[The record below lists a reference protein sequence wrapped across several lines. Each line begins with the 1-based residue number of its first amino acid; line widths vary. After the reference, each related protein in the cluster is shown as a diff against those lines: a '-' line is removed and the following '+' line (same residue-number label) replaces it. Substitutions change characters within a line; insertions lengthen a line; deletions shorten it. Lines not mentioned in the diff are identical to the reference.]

1 MRRFGASQVVD
12 GVTVYDIAV
21 KYPDAITFAFNP
33 CLFVIEDAMQNVTKA
48 SVTIVNLETS
58 AEVVVSRDAYH
69 GKAYIDAR
77 EVVQSLFDTEALA
90 EISYSQASRSAVGR
104 RLSFELEITLAN
116 GNTRTF
122 TQQNGEYDFFAIW
135 GALRIGG
142 QEVYNAHRTLTWY
155 KNFPFTF
162 GMFSNGGG
170 SVLLSKDGV
179 ANRFVNLSERGV
191 WNIPLVATDNAR
203 DFYLVHDCTGQFV
216 EVTFDSTFDMTF
228 RYSGGGVRTEKIR
241 INVDDSDEGV
251 YLRWIDRFGFFNY
264 HLFKRGNEKRKTT
277 AGEYIQNNL
286 AAYDMSY
293 GYQGSFGRR
302 QKFERK
308 DELAICA
315 PLVDSDMWD
324 ILFDITTS
332 PIVDVFAG
340 YDEGAPRW
348 MSVTVNGG
356 SFTKT
361 GASLQDF
368 ELSINLPEVVIQS
381 F

>member
-1 MRRFGASQVVD
+1 MRTFTSNRESEGVVLYD
-12 GVTVYDIAV
+12 VTM
-21 KYPDAITFAFNP
+21 KYPDAVAFAFNP
-33 CLFVIEDAMQNVTKA
+33 FLFIFEEDNLASA
-48 SVTIVNLETS
+48 SVTIRNEEVQD
-58 AEVVVSRDAYH
+58 AEVTVTRDAYH
-69 GKAYIDAR
+69 GKVYIDAR
-77 EVVQSLFDTEALA
+77 EVVQSLFDIESLA
-90 EISYSQASRSAVGR
+90 EIDYEQASRSAVGR
-104 RLSFELEITLAN
+104 RLSFSHAIKLT
-116 GNTRTF
+116 
-122 TQQNGEYDFFAIW
+122 NGEEYQFEPLNHEYDIFCIW
-135 GALRIGG
+135 GALKIGG

-162 GMFSNGGG
+162 GMYSNGGG
-170 SVLLSKDGV
+170 SILISKDGV
-179 ANRFVNLSERGV
+179 ADRFINLGEQGV
-191 WNIPLVATDNAR
+191 WNIPMLATDNAR
-203 DFYLVHDCTGQFV
+203 NFFLVMDCTGQFV
-216 EVTFDSTFDMTF
+216 EMTFDRTFDMTF
-228 RYSGGGVRTEKIR
+228 RYSGGGVKTEKIR
-241 INVDDSDEGV
+241 INVDDSEEGV
-251 YLRWIDRFGFFNY
+251 YLRWVDRFGFFNY

-277 AGEYIQNNL
+277 AGEYMQNNL

-293 GYQGSFGRR
+293 GYQGTFGRR

-340 YDEGAPRW
+340 YEGGVPRW
-348 MSVTVNGG
+348 MSVTINGG
-356 SFTKT
+356 TFTKT

>member
-1 MRRFGASQVVD
+1 MRTFVGNQSRDGNVVYN
-12 GVTVYDIAV
+12 VTM
-21 KYPDAITFAFNP
+21 KYPDEVAFAFNP
-33 CLFVIEDAMQNVTKA
+33 FLFIIEEANLASA
-48 SVTIVNLETS
+48 SVTIRNEEVQD
-58 AEVVVSRDAYH
+58 AEVTVTRDAYH
-69 GKAYIDAR
+69 GKVYIDAR
-77 EVVQSLFDTEALA
+77 EVVQSLFDIESLA
-90 EISYSQASRSAVGR
+90 EIDYEQASRSAVGR
-104 RLSFELEITLAN
+104 RLSFTHSIKLI
-116 GNTRTF
+116 
-122 TQQNGEYDFFAIW
+122 NGEEYQFEAQNHECDIFCIW

-170 SVLLSKDGV
+170 SVLICKDGV
-179 ANRFVNLSERGV
+179 ADRFINLGEQGV
-191 WNIPLVATDNAR
+191 WNIPLLASDKAKNY
-203 DFYLVHDCTGQFV
+203 FLVQDCTGQFV
-216 EVTFDSTFDMTF
+216 EMTFDRTFDMTF
-228 RYSGGGVRTEKIR
+228 RYSGGGNKTEKIR
-241 INVDDSDEGV
+241 INVDESDEGV
-251 YLRWIDRFGFFNY
+251 YLRWVDRFGFFNY

-277 AGEYIQNNL
+277 AGEYMQNNL

-293 GYQGSFGRR
+293 GYQGTFGRR

-340 YDEGAPRW
+340 YEGGVPRW

-356 SFTKT
+356 TFTKT
-361 GASLQDF
+361 GAALQDF
-368 ELSINLPEVVIQS
+368 ELSVNLPEVVIQS

>member
-1 MRRFGASQVVD
+1 MRTFVGNQSRDGNVVYN
-12 GVTVYDIAV
+12 VTM
-21 KYPDAITFAFNP
+21 KYPDEVAFAFNP
-33 CLFVIEDAMQNVTKA
+33 FLFIIEESNLASA
-48 SVTIVNLETS
+48 SVTIRNEEVQD
-58 AEVVVSRDAYH
+58 AEVTVTRDAYH
-69 GKAYIDAR
+69 GKVYIDAR
-77 EVVQSLFDTEALA
+77 EVVQSLFDIESLA
-90 EISYSQASRSAVGR
+90 EIDYEQASRSAVGR
-104 RLSFELEITLAN
+104 RLSFTHYIKLI
-116 GNTRTF
+116 
-122 TQQNGEYDFFAIW
+122 NGEEYQFEAQNHEYDIFCIW

-170 SVLLSKDGV
+170 SVLICKDGV
-179 ANRFVNLSERGV
+179 ADRFINLGEQGV
-191 WNIPLVATDNAR
+191 WNIPLLASDKAKNY
-203 DFYLVHDCTGQFV
+203 FLVQDCTGQFV
-216 EVTFDSTFDMTF
+216 EMTFDSTFDMTF
-228 RYSGGGVRTEKIR
+228 RYSGGGNKTEKIR
-241 INVDDSDEGV
+241 INVDESDEGV
-251 YLRWIDRFGFFNY
+251 YLRWVDRFGFFNY

-277 AGEYIQNNL
+277 AGEYMQNNL

-293 GYQGSFGRR
+293 GYQGTFGRR

-340 YDEGAPRW
+340 YEGGVPRW

-356 SFTKT
+356 TFMKT
-361 GASLQDF
+361 GAALQDF
-368 ELSINLPEVVIQS
+368 ELSVNLPEVVIQS